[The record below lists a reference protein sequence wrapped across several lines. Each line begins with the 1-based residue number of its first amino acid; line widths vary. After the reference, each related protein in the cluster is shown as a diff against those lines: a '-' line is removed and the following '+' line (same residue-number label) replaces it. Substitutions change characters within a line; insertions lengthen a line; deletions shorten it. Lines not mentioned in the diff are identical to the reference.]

1 MNINEARAKTCPIAM
16 GIRQSKATD
25 TDRLCMGSYCMAW
38 VWDWDFEPMD
48 GAVVSKTEGH
58 CGMMPENITV
68 EADVSN

>member
-1 MNINEARAKTCPIAM
+1 
-16 GIRQSKATD
+16 
-25 TDRLCMGSYCMAW
+25 MGSYCMAW